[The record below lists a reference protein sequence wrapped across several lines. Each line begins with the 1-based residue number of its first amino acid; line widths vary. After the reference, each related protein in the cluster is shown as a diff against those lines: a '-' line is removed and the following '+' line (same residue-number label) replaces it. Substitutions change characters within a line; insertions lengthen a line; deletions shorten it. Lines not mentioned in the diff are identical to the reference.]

1 MAPVTWPRLCLQC
14 SDPRGPCLLVR
25 TLPALGSP
33 SALGCPAL
41 GEQPAPLCP
50 GRRSEQCL
58 AEGDL
63 QGRRTHKLWENSAME
78 GFCKAA
84 VLLGRSLVDLQ
95 LTLVWGG
102 QQECLKERKPSD
114 LTCRSC
120 PTLANLSL
128 GSQRHA
134 NISAW
139 ALCASSPVGLM
150 FWATLI
156 CKPRSSLRY

>member
-1 MAPVTWPRLCLQC
+1 
-14 SDPRGPCLLVR
+14 
-25 TLPALGSP
+25 
-33 SALGCPAL
+33 
-41 GEQPAPLCP
+41 
-50 GRRSEQCL
+50 
-58 AEGDL
+58 
-63 QGRRTHKLWENSAME
+63 ME

-139 ALCASSPVGLM
+139 ALCASSSVGLM
-150 FWATLI
+150 L
-156 CKPRSSLRY
+156 